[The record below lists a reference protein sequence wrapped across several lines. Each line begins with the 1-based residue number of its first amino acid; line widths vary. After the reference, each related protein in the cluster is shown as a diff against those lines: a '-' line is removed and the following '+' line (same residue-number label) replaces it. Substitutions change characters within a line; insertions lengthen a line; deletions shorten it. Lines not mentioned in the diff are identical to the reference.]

1 MSNKPPTLSPKPCFL
16 IGFFLAIILLGA
28 IFDPPPAEFYSVPT
42 ALLSTVPTG
51 ITAVV
56 IFWLLS
62 QREKKEDMFLFLC
75 VLLGNIFGG
84 AGVSLYQGADVA
96 YVIVRLIGG
105 CIVTCLAYQYFVKK
119 IKTQTS

>member
-28 IFDPPPAEFYSVPT
+28 IFDPPTAEFYSVPI

-51 ITAVV
+51 IGAVV
-56 IFWLLS
+56 MFWFAS
-62 QREKKEDMFLFLC
+62 KHSKEDMFLFLC
-75 VLLGNIFGG
+75 VLLGNLLGET
-84 AGVSLYQGADVA
+84 AVTLYQGLDVA

-105 CIVTCLAYQYFVKK
+105 CIVTCLVYHHFVKK